1 LAKFFFLTAFELALF
16 ISQLDSKDVSDIRRR
31 LLQQNRTWRI
41 PERRVRKFVKRQTC
55 QGYDTD
61 SVFTETDDAVS
72 VTSVRDRVLGM
83 VKETGRFLGSTQTT
97 QSVID
102 TVPVFEIDT
111 TRSLLSQMGVE
122 FDAADNGSHDV
133 VLSPIQET
141 PSKSVG
147 MDAFSPS
154 ADNETP
160 SFSFNT
166 PTGRV
171 VLAERFY
178 NAVSEERKENGSHGN
193 ETLDMYKDD
202 NDGKKERR
210 CGVCDGCAVM

>member
-1 LAKFFFLTAFELALF
+1 VAKFFLTAFALGLF
-16 ISQLDSKDVSDIRRR
+16 LSQLDSQDVNDIRRR

-55 QGYDTD
+55 QGYDTE
-61 SVFTETDDAVS
+61 SVYTEDDAVS

-83 VKETGRFLGSTQTT
+83 MRETGKFLGSSHTT
-97 QSVID
+97 EPATD
-102 TVPVFEIDT
+102 NVPVFEIET

-122 FDAADNGSHDV
+122 FDSADNGNHDV
-133 VLSPIQET
+133 FLSPIRET

-147 MDAFSPS
+147 TDALSPA

-160 SFSFNT
+160 SRSFHT
-166 PTGRV
+166 PTGKV

-178 NAVSEERKENGSHGN
+178 DAVSEERTENGSHGN

-202 NDGKKERR
+202 NDGRKERR
-210 CGVCDGCAVM
+210 CGVCDGCVVM

>member
-1 LAKFFFLTAFELALF
+1 LTKLFLTPFALGLFFLQF
-16 ISQLDSKDVSDIRRR
+16 DSRGVNDIRRR

-61 SVFTETDDAVS
+61 SVFTEDDAVS

-97 QSVID
+97 YVA
-102 TVPVFEIDT
+102 TGTAPVFEIET
-111 TRSLLSQMGVE
+111 TRSLLSQMGVQ
-122 FDAADNGSHDV
+122 FDSPDNGNHDV
-133 VLSPIQET
+133 FLSPIRET
-141 PSKSVG
+141 PSKSTG
-147 MDAFSPS
+147 TDAFSPA
-154 ADNETP
+154 ADNNNTP
-160 SFSFNT
+160 SSSFDT

-178 NAVSEERKENGSHGN
+178 DAVSEEKKENGSYGD

-202 NDGKKERR
+202 NDGRKERR